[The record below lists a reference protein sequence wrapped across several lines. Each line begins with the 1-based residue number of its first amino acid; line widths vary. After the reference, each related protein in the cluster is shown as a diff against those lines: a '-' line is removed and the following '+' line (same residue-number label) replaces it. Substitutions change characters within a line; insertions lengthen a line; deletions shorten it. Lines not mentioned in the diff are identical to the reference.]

1 MSILKRFRSSR
12 TGQYVTPAEAKA
24 NEDTTV
30 SETHNTANTV
40 RIPGEAV
47 VALMHCLQRNGLEGT
62 LERLGD

>member
-12 TGQYVTPAEAKA
+12 TGQYVTRAEANA

-30 SETHNTANTV
+30 SETHNTT